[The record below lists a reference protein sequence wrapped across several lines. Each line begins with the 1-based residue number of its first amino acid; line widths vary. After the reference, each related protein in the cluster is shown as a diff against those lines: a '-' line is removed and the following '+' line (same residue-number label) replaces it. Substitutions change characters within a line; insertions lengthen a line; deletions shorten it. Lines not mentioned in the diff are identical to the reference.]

1 MNGAYH
7 RHYLPF
13 FLAWL
18 LKITIL
24 DRFLHERAKQWQK
37 EVPAVYSFSPP
48 SFFSFS
54 FDYTVWRTTPPRRA
68 ASNAVIVRLFP
79 YHSLTPSPS
88 SYCTPPPAR
97 LVGHIAENCTSQER
111 LCYNCRKPGHE
122 SSTCPEPRSV
132 SAKQCYSCGGIGHI
146 QAECPTLRLQ
156 GSNQKCYVRSSLFPI
171 SPPTH

>member
-37 EVPAVYSFSPP
+37 EVPAVYSFFPHF
-48 SFFSFS
+48 FFSFS

-79 YHSLTPSPS
+79 YHSLT
-88 SYCTPPPAR
+88 
-97 LVGHIAENCTSQER
+97 H
-111 LCYNCRKPGHE
+111 
-122 SSTCPEPRSV
+122 
-132 SAKQCYSCGGIGHI
+132 
-146 QAECPTLRLQ
+146 
-156 GSNQKCYVRSSLFPI
+156 
-171 SPPTH
+171 SPPLTVLLPPHD